1 MSNEVRLS
9 SRLAKDEETNGLD
22 HLAGDLKNNPDQVIC
37 AITWLTVEKL
47 TTDVQEHT
55 TYPTVAIKR
64 IEPIGV
70 VGKVPQEVIELAA
83 SLFEER
89 LNRAPLPFDVTEV
102 IEGGYKNPEIMDEDG
117 SDDE

>member
-9 SRLAKDEETNGLD
+9 SKLAKDDETNGLD
-22 HLAGDLKNNPDQVIC
+22 HLAGELKNNPDQVIC
-37 AITWLTVEKL
+37 AITWLTVDKL
-47 TTDVQEHT
+47 TTDVAEHT

-70 VGKVPQEVIELAA
+70 VEKVPQEVIDLAA

-89 LNRAPLPFDVTEV
+89 TGRSPLPFEVTEV
-102 IEGGYKNPEIMDEDG
+102 IEGGYVNPQENG
-117 SDDE
+117 ADDE

>member
-22 HLAGDLKNNPDQVIC
+22 HLAGELKNNPDQVIC
-37 AITWLTVEKL
+37 AITWLTVDKL

-55 TYPTVAIKR
+55 TYPTVSIKR

-70 VGKVPQEVIELAA
+70 VEKVPQAVVDLAA

-89 LNRAPLPFDVTEV
+89 LGRTSLPFEVTEV
-102 IEGGYKNPEIMDEDG
+102 IEGGYANPPAEDG
-117 SDDE
+117 ADDE